1 MSNRSV
7 GVNRYMG
14 LAVAV
19 MLILFG
25 KVFIAFVKLLL
36 GV

>member
-1 MSNRSV
+1 MSNRDV

-14 LAVAV
+14 LAVAL
-19 MLILFG
+19 MLIFFG